1 MKKYDGIPVKFLA
14 GRLAEF
20 CGVDFNFF
28 SKMEME
34 GSGKEGKKDASPD
47 AAGQSINPIL
57 VDGAYRNQ
65 MMRMSD
71 EQQEPLIH
79 MDEYRVVYLCLKGDT
94 GYFFFGPVALRAMD
108 RVELH
113 RFYRNHGVKSAEDR
127 SFPILSVSKILL
139 LAQMAAGII
148 LNCEYTEDEL
158 LKANT
163 KEMKSLNSETDA
175 SKESFSF
182 HFSMQEEDQES
193 YHHTYQ
199 EERRITRAVEE
210 GRTEDAVRLSMAM
223 DDKMGTMGA
232 GYLEQM
238 QRTAITAITVCTR
251 AAIQGGISPAEAYQ
265 ISDFSMQKLDQ
276 CTNAA
281 SLTACRNEAIQMLTD
296 RVRKK
301 KEQRTVS
308 SYVDA
313 CCDYVG
319 KHYREKIYLDD
330 IAEKMGI
337 SPTYLSRLFSK
348 EKGMTL
354 QEYVLRIR
362 VDRAANLLTYSDSP
376 IAEIGDYVNF
386 PSQSYFGR
394 VFKKYTGLT
403 PKQYRN
409 AHKPREFTV

>member
-1 MKKYDGIPVKFLA
+1 MKELEAICFEWSKHVKKYDRIPVKFLT

-28 SKMEME
+28 SKMKME
-34 GSGKEGKKDASPD
+34 GIGK
-47 AAGQSINPIL
+47 
-57 VDGAYRNQ
+57 
-65 MMRMSD
+65 
-71 EQQEPLIH
+71 
-79 MDEYRVVYLCLKGDT
+79 
-94 GYFFFGPVALRAMD
+94 
-108 RVELH
+108 
-113 RFYRNHGVKSAEDR
+113 
-127 SFPILSVSKILL
+127 
-139 LAQMAAGII
+139 AGII

-163 KEMKSLNSETDA
+163 RELKPLNSGTDA
-175 SKESFSF
+175 SKEGFSF

-223 DDKMGTMGA
+223 DDKMGMMGA
-232 GYLEQM
+232 G
-238 QRTAITAITVCTR
+238 
-251 AAIQGGISPAEAYQ
+251 
-265 ISDFSMQKLDQ
+265 
-276 CTNAA
+276 
-281 SLTACRNEAIQMLTD
+281 
-296 RVRKK
+296 
-301 KEQRTVS
+301 
-308 SYVDA
+308 
-313 CCDYVG
+313 
-319 KHYREKIYLDD
+319 YLDD

-348 EKGMTL
+348 EKGMPL
-354 QEYVLRIR
+354 QEYVLKVR
-362 VDRAANLLTYSDSP
+362 VDRAANLLTYSDSS